1 MAQATG
7 SRINLGYVA
16 EVTPGTTPATPA
28 FKAVPITNET
38 VQLSRGL
45 ISDNS
50 LRADRQKRFSRLGNR
65 TVGGAISVNYA
76 PHTYADWVQAVMFS
90 ATTTTVG
97 AKVGTTQ
104 KSFTIE
110 MGQPD
115 IGVYRTFNGMTPS
128 SFTLNVPSG
137 NALVTAEF
145 EFMGMNGAMTATSM
159 DATFDQPSNADQPFV
174 HLDST
179 FNEGGTGISYLT
191 GLTVTIDNALTQN
204 YALGSAGAR
213 SITAGMANV
222 TGQIVAFFESS
233 ALFLKFLNETESSL
247 SFTLNANSTT
257 ETWTLPRVKYNAAS
271 IALNGDGPQTLTLP
285 FEALFDTASGTVL
298 TVTSAG

>member
-7 SRINLGYVA
+7 SRINIGYVV
-16 EVTPGTTPATPA
+16 EGTPGVTPPTPA
-28 FKAVPITNET
+28 FKALPITTET
-38 VQLSRGL
+38 IQLSRGL

-50 LRADRQKRFSRLGNR
+50 LRADRMKRFSRLGNR
-65 TVGGAISVNYA
+65 TVGGNISVNYA
-76 PHTYADWVQAVMFS
+76 PHTYADLVQAVMFS

-104 KSFTIE
+104 KSFSIE
-110 MGQPD
+110 IGQPD
-115 IGVYRTFNGMTPS
+115 IGVYRSFTGMTPS
-128 SFTLNVPSG
+128 SFTLTVPSG
-137 NALVTAEF
+137 NALVTGEF
-145 EFMGMNGAMTATSM
+145 EFMGMNGAIGAASL
-159 DATFDQPSNADQPFV
+159 DASFDQPSNADAPFV

-222 TGQIVAFFESS
+222 TGQITAFFESS
-233 ALFLKFLNETESSL
+233 ALFTKFINETNSSL
-247 SFTLNANSTT
+247 SFTLSANSTV
-257 ETWTLPRVKYNAAS
+257 ETWTLPNIKYNAAS
-271 IALNGDGPQTLTLP
+271 IALNGDGPQIITMP
-285 FEALFDTASGTVL
+285 FEALFDTTSGTVL
-298 TVTSAG
+298 TVTSVG

>member
-7 SRINLGYVA
+7 SRINIGYVI
-16 EVTPGTTPATPA
+16 ETVPGTTPATPQL
-28 FKAVPITNET
+28 KALPITNET
-38 VQLSRGL
+38 IQLSRGL

-50 LRADRQKRFSRLGNR
+50 LRADRMKRFSRLGNR
-65 TVGGAISVNYA
+65 TVGGAVSVNYA

-90 ATTTTVG
+90 ATPTSAG

-104 KSFTIE
+104 TSFSMEI
-110 MGQPD
+110 GQPD
-115 IGVYRTFNGMTPS
+115 IGVYRQFNGMTPS
-128 SFTLNVPSG
+128 SFTLTVPSG
-137 NALVTAEF
+137 NAMVTADF
-145 EFMGMNGAMTATSM
+145 EFMGMNGVIGTSTL
-159 DATFDQPSNADQPFV
+159 DADYTEPSDEDEPFV

-191 GLTVTIDNALTQN
+191 GLTLTIDNALTQN

-222 TGQIVAFFESS
+222 TGQITAFFESA
-233 ALFLKFLNETESSL
+233 ALFQKFLTETESSL
-247 SFTLNANSTT
+247 SFTLSANNTT

-271 IALNGDGPQTLTLP
+271 IALNGDGPQTVTMP
-285 FEALFDTASGTVL
+285 FEALYDSASQTVL
-298 TVTSAG
+298 TVTSVG